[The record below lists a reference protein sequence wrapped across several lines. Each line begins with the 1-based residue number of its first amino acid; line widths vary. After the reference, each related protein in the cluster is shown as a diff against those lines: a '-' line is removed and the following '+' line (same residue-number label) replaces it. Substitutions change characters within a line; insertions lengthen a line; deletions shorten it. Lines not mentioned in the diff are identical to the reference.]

1 MEQKTFESKIKPIL
15 LWMGTIVASVMAI
28 AYVIV
33 VFVLIE
39 GFKAKTILNTS
50 IFSLVTAVIG
60 FCIMQM
66 LKIQGQSFAKSS
78 EENQKIIK
86 QYSRKKTKDKKSHS
100 LKYYWIKSGTSDL
113 ITKCL
118 TLALTSVGMVYI
130 MIEGNKDYSL
140 LLLAGVNLLMFAGF
154 GLISLVK
161 AYDFY
166 NESYVPYMLEKI
178 EEAKIEE
185 EREKAAE
192 AKVDNCMEVAKTE
205 CVKERHDMDSVDSGN
220 NILESGM
227 DNSVVSIDD
236 KSMVLDDNNINNN
249 ILGGTVHTSDSASI
263 SMDSNIK
270 ENINKEKEQC

>member
-1 MEQKTFESKIKPIL
+1 MEQNVFESKIKPIL
-15 LWMGTIVASVMAI
+15 LWMGTIVAVVMAI

-39 GFKAKTILNTS
+39 GFKSETVLNTS
-50 IFSLVTAVIG
+50 LFSLVTAIIG

-86 QYSRKKTKDKKSHS
+86 LYSRNKTKDKKSHS
-100 LKYYWIKSGTSDL
+100 LKYYWLTSGASDIL
-113 ITKCL
+113 TKCL

-178 EEAKIEE
+178 EEAENERKEE
-185 EREKAAE
+185 ANKKE
-192 AKVDNCMEVAKTE
+192 ADKLMEMVETKHTE
-205 CVKERHDMDSVDSGN
+205 QKHDCN
-220 NILESGM
+220 NTDCRSDILESSVDISAVSLNSESVVLDNNNSSDSILGRTIYTSNCPTVSM
-227 DNSVVSIDD
+227 DNAV
-236 KSMVLDDNNINNN
+236 
-249 ILGGTVHTSDSASI
+249 
-263 SMDSNIK
+263 K
-270 ENINKEKEQC
+270 EIIQEEKEQC

>member
-1 MEQKTFESKIKPIL
+1 MEQKTFENKIKPIL
-15 LWMGTIVASVMAI
+15 LWMGTIVAAVMAI
-28 AYVIV
+28 AYIIV

-66 LKIQGQSFAKSS
+66 LKVQGQSFAKSS

-86 QYSRKKTKDKKSHS
+86 MYTRNKTKDKKSHS
-100 LKYYWIKSGTSDL
+100 LKYYWLTSATSDL

-118 TLALTSVGMVYI
+118 TLVLTSVGMIYI

-178 EEAKIEE
+178 EEAEN
-185 EREKAAE
+185 ERKEKANKKE
-192 AKVDNCMEVAKTE
+192 ADKFINCPTVSMDNA
-205 CVKERHDMDSVDSGN
+205 VKE
-220 NILESGM
+220 IIQE
-227 DNSVVSIDD
+227 
-236 KSMVLDDNNINNN
+236 
-249 ILGGTVHTSDSASI
+249 
-263 SMDSNIK
+263 
-270 ENINKEKEQC
+270 EKEQC

>member
-1 MEQKTFESKIKPIL
+1 MEQKTFENKIKPIL
-15 LWMGTIVASVMAI
+15 LWMGTIVSAVMAI
-28 AYVIV
+28 AYIIV

-86 QYSRKKTKDKKSHS
+86 MYTRNKTKDKKSHS
-100 LKYYWIKSGTSDL
+100 LKYYWLTSATSDL

-118 TLALTSVGMVYI
+118 TLVLTSVGMIYI

-178 EEAKIEE
+178 ESAISLNSES
-185 EREKAAE
+185 
-192 AKVDNCMEVAKTE
+192 VVLDNNNSSDSILGRTIYTSNCPTVSMDNA
-205 CVKERHDMDSVDSGN
+205 VKE
-220 NILESGM
+220 IIQE
-227 DNSVVSIDD
+227 
-236 KSMVLDDNNINNN
+236 
-249 ILGGTVHTSDSASI
+249 
-263 SMDSNIK
+263 
-270 ENINKEKEQC
+270 EKEQC